1 MHKLEFKILELFKKK
16 PNKVFSTSEILSLV
30 FPKEHNSIME
40 DLKSTDFS
48 DRDKINCAKRLKGQ
62 LHRRLLHHLNKLIKE
77 KILVISKQGNKGQ
90 KFFTL
95 NLESGQEF
103 TIGKTR
109 KIVISKPD
117 MPAMPIEGLEN
128 KRILYRYEL
137 GTWIS
142 RMNSILLDCRRFNI
156 NKLSAVVQ
164 QTFSNVND
172 CICLDDFGHIIKQEG
187 ALELIS
193 MLDNEATNYGREI
206 SLTFKMSE
214 IDNPELLKRFIRDF
228 FQMAPQNINI
238 VLNLSSKDMTKSPEL
253 LRSIISLYI
262 DAKKN
267 LVIKNDDA
275 HRAPCF
281 MGKIGPYTFYDSDWE
296 VFEKTVKD
304 HVFGLACSQSTII
317 IDVYRFFREF
327 NSKKKFRGMIMNIVK
342 TLMSANSIQR
352 KNSEEYFKNLNT
364 LNKPH
369 MKDFFMFSNNYIRFW
384 NYGWKQPSLDQD
396 YVIDLIKSTKD
407 DVIEFCS
414 AQETIYKSCGIPTRF
429 KVAFSCATE
438 QYDYLSKR
446 EFKRTIINSPEDL
459 NSPQITSQLKDK
471 ERITRIFDG
480 GDIASIHR
488 RGDIDPEDVFR
499 ELSILLS
506 NYKIPLLS
514 YRFGHRRDGNL
525 KLTTFIWSQ

>member
-1 MHKLEFKILELFKKK
+1 MHKLEFEILNLFKQEPHKI
-16 PNKVFSTSEILSLV
+16 FSTTKLISLIYPTEFESIQDDMKV
-30 FPKEHNSIME
+30 QDFANKEKI
-40 DLKSTDFS
+40 ST
-48 DRDKINCAKRLKGQ
+48 AKRLKGQ
-62 LHRRLLHHLNKLIKE
+62 LHRRLLHHLNKLLKE
-77 KILVISKQGNKGQ
+77 KILKIDKQGNKGE
-90 KFFTL
+90 KFFSL
-95 NLESGQEF
+95 NLEPGQEF

-109 KIVISKPD
+109 KVIIHKPA

-128 KRILYRYEL
+128 QRILYRYEL

-142 RMNSILLDCRRFNI
+142 RMNSILLDCRRFTL

-172 CICLDDFGHIIKQEG
+172 CICLEDFGHILKQDG
-187 ALELIS
+187 ALDLIS

-206 SLTFKMSE
+206 CLTLNISGE
-214 IDNPELLKRFIRDF
+214 HERLKRFIRKF
-228 FQMAPQNINI
+228 FKLSPQNINI
-238 VLNLSSKDMTKSPEL
+238 VLNLSSKDMTTNPDL
-253 LRSIISLYI
+253 IRSIISIYI
-262 DAKKN
+262 DAKKD
-267 LVIKNDDA
+267 LVVKNNDA
-275 HRAPCF
+275 HSAPCF
-281 MGKIGPYTFYDSDWE
+281 MGKIGPYTFYDKDWK
-296 VFEKTVKD
+296 VFEKTVKNQ
-304 HVFGLACSQSTII
+304 VFGLACSQSTII
-317 IDVYRFFREF
+317 IDVYRFFREYK
-327 NSKKKFRGMIMNIVK
+327 SKKKFRGMIMNIVK
-342 TLMSANSIQR
+342 TLMSANSLQR
-352 KNSEEYFKNLNT
+352 KNSDEYFKNLNT
-364 LNKPH
+364 LNKPY

-396 YVIDLIKSTKD
+396 YVIDLIKSTKE

-446 EFKRTIINSPEDL
+446 EFKRTIITRSEDL
-459 NSPQITSQLKDK
+459 NTPEMIAQLKDK
-471 ERITRIFDG
+471 ETITRIFDG

-488 RGDIDPEDVFR
+488 RGEIDPEDVFR

-514 YRFGHRRDGNL
+514 YRFGQPSDGNL